1 MLFLNF
7 LYAAGLLALGGAALA
22 SRHLPESAQFA
33 YNAFFFGGSSLIAGC
48 FALQMRRH
56 GLMTSAVL
64 AFVALLT
71 GLGRLFTLVTTSR
84 PPDFSAPAF
93 KLFTGFTILS
103 ALYLGAAVAK
113 WRASR

>member
-22 SRHLPESAQFA
+22 SRQLPESAQFA

-56 GLMTSAVL
+56 GLMASVFL
-64 AFVALLT
+64 SFLALLT
-71 GLGRLFTLVTTSR
+71 GISRLFTLVTASR

-103 ALYLGAAVAK
+103 ALYLAAAFSK
-113 WRASR
+113 WQASR